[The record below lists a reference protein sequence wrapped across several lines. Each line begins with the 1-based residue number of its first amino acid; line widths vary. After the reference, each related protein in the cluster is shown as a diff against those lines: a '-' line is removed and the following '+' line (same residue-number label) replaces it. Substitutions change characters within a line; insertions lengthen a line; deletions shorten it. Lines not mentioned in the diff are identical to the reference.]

1 VPVTVDSG
9 PQGTDDPLAVDLKIS
24 MDEKVGMVD
33 TNTSQFGTMLMKLG
47 ASQARSFK
55 EQWLEDEYLPTNT
68 ALSATAAA
76 GDTNLAITTSEGAYA
91 KAGDTAVLIQTGEA
105 VRITTAGASAWTVVR
120 GIGSVSAATAA
131 SGTALGGIII
141 VNGSNEEGAEMPTAL
156 VTEKTTN
163 FNYTQIVRNAFRF
176 SNTAQWNEWYS
187 GNPLAY
193 HRKKIAVEHKRQI
206 EQGLF
211 FGARSYTAGTT
222 HPRPTYGGLD
232 FYISTNKTDAGGTF
246 DKGELQDFLRGG
258 LEYGDPDRKVLF
270 ASPIVA
276 QVCSEFL
283 QDNWVMAPP
292 ETNVFG
298 VKVDFLI
305 SGVVGSKIPVIV
317 KNDWKRFGEGTGLHI
332 GSRAYLIDMSAV
344 ELKKAP
350 PVKAGPR
357 YLSLYDNRQNPS
369 ADEMAEEYLSEIT
382 LVVKNEKKHARLTGV
397 TG

>member
-1 VPVTVDSG
+1 VAVTVDSG
-9 PQGTDDPLAVDLKIS
+9 LNATDDPLAIDLKVS

-47 ASQARSFK
+47 ASQARNFK
-55 EQWLEDEYLPTNT
+55 EQWLEDEFLPTNT
-68 ALSATAAA
+68 ALSASATSGA
-76 GDTNLAITTSEGAYA
+76 TTLSTTTSEGAYA
-91 KAGDTAVLIQTGEA
+91 KAGDIAVIIQTGEA
-105 VRITTAGASAWTVVR
+105 VRITESFASAWSVVR
-120 GIGSVSAATAA
+120 GIGSVAAATAA
-131 SGTALGGIII
+131 SGTTLGGVII

-156 VTEKTTN
+156 VTEKSTN
-163 FNYTQIVRNAFRF
+163 FNYTQIVRNSYRF
-176 SNTAQWNEWYS
+176 TNTAQWNEWYS

-211 FGARSYTAGTT
+211 FGARSYTGGTSA
-222 HPRPTYGGLD
+222 PRATYGGLD
-232 FYISTNKTDAGGTF
+232 HYISTNKTDAGGTF

-270 ASPIVA
+270 AAPIVA

-283 QDNWVMAPP
+283 QDNWVMARP
-292 ETNVFG
+292 EDNVFG
-298 VKVDFLI
+298 IKVDFVI
-305 SGVVGSKIPVIV
+305 SGVVGSRIPVIV

-332 GSRAYLIDMSAV
+332 GSRAYLVDMTSV

-382 LVVKNEKKHARLTGV
+382 LMVKNEKKHARLTGV